1 MSWFSKN
8 YEKAA
13 LGGAVAVTLGF
24 AYMGWSKLGS
34 VEVDFGTGLKGHGN
48 NNAAVRDADLI
59 PKTLASLKL
68 DRAWVQALDGE
79 RAVDLFTGI
88 PLFVSSAAPAT
99 PIDLLEKGGQAVHP
113 PILNTWWI
121 ENRLDPGFGDSPSR
135 DPDGDGFSNLEEFLS
150 KTNPNNAK
158 SVPSLIAKLMYV
170 KDESL
175 TWVLR
180 PTYGDGNGNF
190 PFKYQDNNKG
200 INQTGSADMIAPNGL
215 FFAKGVM
222 ANRFKLMGSEVR
234 KELNPKIKIEMDT
247 TYVRIEDQRPN
258 KKGTVYEFPAPLSEE
273 RMNEHAKYDRTAI
286 FSLEALGLNGK
297 EFKVEENTAFALPP
311 DSPKMAYLAKKV
323 SPESVT
329 IEYTNP
335 AGEKKTIEINKGS
348 LPRMVE

>member
-48 NNAAVRDADLI
+48 NNSAVRDADLI

-88 PLFVSSAAPAT
+88 PLFVSSSAPEA
-99 PIDLLEKGGQAVHP
+99 PIDLLEKGGEAVHP
-113 PILNTWWI
+113 PIPNTWWI

-150 KTNPNNAK
+150 KTDPNSAK

-180 PTYGDGNGNF
+180 PSYGAEGSF
-190 PFKYQDNNKG
+190 PFNYQDSKGGVNK
-200 INQTGSADMIAPNGL
+200 TGAADMIAPGGL
-215 FFAKGVM
+215 FFTKGVM
-222 ANRFKLMGSEVR
+222 MNRFKLLGSEVR
-234 KELNPKIKIEMDT
+234 KEMNLKIHIEKEVT
-247 TYVRIEDQRPN
+247 ILRIEDQRPN

-311 DSPKMAYLAKKV
+311 DSPKKDYLAKTV
-323 SPESVT
+323 TPESVT

-348 LPRMVE
+348 LPRMPE